1 MYFSLYF
8 SSAQANLSEQQVASN
23 TFVRAL
29 MTTVCYSAIICKRS
43 QGDGGARVG
52 PTDKWREGVFGLCLL
67 VVNQAEGALF
77 HLSVSSFL

>member
-1 MYFSLYF
+1 MRTCGPCIFLSP
-8 SSAQANLSEQQVASN
+8 AQANLSEQQVASN

-52 PTDKWREGVFGLCLL
+52 PTDK
-67 VVNQAEGALF
+67 
-77 HLSVSSFL
+77 